1 MDNQEELDKLVTRKV
16 ERRVAKKVLRD
27 ISQRVEEINQ
37 ETDRQQQ
44 ARKWMPILV
53 VALILGLIALVV
65 SPSLLQWLSER
76 LN

>member
-53 VALILGLIALVV
+53 VALILGLIALVI